1 MQIYYDDDMIHS
13 GIIGMKWGVRRYQ
26 NPDGTLTEAGK
37 KRYAKLLDNQSKRN
51 KKKMKFDKKITDKTK
66 WSEAAQKER
75 AEIAKKQYESF
86 KESVKRNPTQLY
98 KYRYLFTDEELS
110 SAQKRLQTEQALKT
124 LSDQKIKQGADKLNA
139 YMTYL
144 TAANVTFTAI
154 SNAVGNVNT
163 VKTAVKK
170 KKQKQEEDNK

>member
-1 MQIYYDDDMIHS
+1 MQIYYNDDMIHS

-51 KKKMKFDKKITDKTK
+51 KKKMKLDKKITDKTEL
-66 WSEAAQKER
+66 SEAAQKER

-86 KESVKRNPTQLY
+86 KESVKQNPTQLY
-98 KYRYLFTDEELS
+98 KYRYLFTDAELN
-110 SAQKRLQTEQALKT
+110 SAKNRLQTEQALKT

-139 YMTYL
+139 YVSYL
-144 TAANVTFTAI
+144 TAANTTYTAI
-154 SNAVGNVNT
+154 SDMMKNID
-163 VKTAVKK
+163 KMKK
-170 KKQKQEEDNK
+170 ATTKK